1 MINIKKRI
9 IYILIVLGYVLSLIF
24 NIYKYNHKYS
34 SDSKNKYYEVMIIEK
49 QKEEDNKISY
59 LVKLDNN
66 KFILNIYT
74 KNKYSSDKDLSK
86 EKLREV
92 KQYEYG
98 DGIKI
103 NGKIIIPALM
113 RNIGEFDYK
122 KYLNSKDICGII
134 NAYEVEYVDNIG
146 NKLIKH
152 IYSLKQKL
160 SNSIDDKLGDKEA
173 ELLKSMLYGDTR
185 DLDENIKETFNE
197 IGISHITAVSGS
209 NLNILLLILTYI
221 FYKLRSKEKI
231 YLFVQILIILFFCS
245 ITGMELSIVRASIMS
260 LIAIICKYRNINI
273 STEKILLIAL
283 YLMTLVNPYRIF
295 NVGMIFSFLAIVGL
309 MCFSGKIYNYLESKI
324 KWNIQNKIL
333 VKILCSVSKILSVT
347 LSVNILVLPLSIY
360 YFNKF
365 SPIFILSNLFIST
378 IATCINVL
386 GIISLVL
393 TKVPYISTI
402 SYSILELLLRLV
414 INISQILNNINI
426 TINIKSFPV
435 TILIIY
441 YLYVLIFCIKLRN
454 RIKYINE
461 YLEKIKRTISCIFV
475 IIVAI
480 VSIYNDI
487 FNNYIYFFNVG
498 QGEMAI
504 IKNDNTVI
512 MIDSG
517 SITNDTAYIF
527 DAYMKKENIQKID
540 VIVISHFHSD
550 HINGIL
556 EIVEKCKV
564 DYLIY
569 SQPYD
574 FKSEEYINIIEKLEC
589 KNIKQIMVKAGDNIK
604 INDIEL
610 NILFPYANYLTVSKD
625 LEENENANSLV
636 LNVNINTKNYL
647 FMGDSL
653 KESEEQIVNEL
664 QKQNIT
670 NIELIKIGHHGSKTS
685 TSEKFIQYVLP
696 KYAIISSKKKVYNH
710 PSKETINILNK
721 YSVVTYITEKVGG
734 IKYII

>member
-1 MINIKKRI
+1 
-9 IYILIVLGYVLSLIF
+9 
-24 NIYKYNHKYS
+24 
-34 SDSKNKYYEVMIIEK
+34 
-49 QKEEDNKISY
+49 
-59 LVKLDNN
+59 
-66 KFILNIYT
+66 
-74 KNKYSSDKDLSK
+74 
-86 EKLREV
+86 
-92 KQYEYG
+92 
-98 DGIKI
+98 
-103 NGKIIIPALM
+103 
-113 RNIGEFDYK
+113 
-122 KYLNSKDICGII
+122 
-134 NAYEVEYVDNIG
+134 
-146 NKLIKH
+146 
-152 IYSLKQKL
+152 
-160 SNSIDDKLGDKEA
+160 
-173 ELLKSMLYGDTR
+173 MLYGDTR